1 LRDIAFEHAID
12 EAPLVR
18 RNRRV
23 EQPARGAAHE
33 RRLVDGV
40 LERYVAQ
47 GIEYHAVRTRQ
58 AGPSYF
64 VEMHV
69 LVPGAWSVQRGHDL
83 AEEIEGKVRDVL
95 PRAHV
100 LTHIEPRED
109 PVSHQ
114 DVELRGGR

>member
-1 LRDIAFEHAID
+1 M
-12 EAPLVR
+12 
-18 RNRRV
+18 
-23 EQPARGAAHE
+23 
-33 RRLVDGV
+33 
-40 LERYVAQ
+40 
-47 GIEYHAVRTRQ
+47 RTRQ
-58 AGPSYF
+58 AGPRYF

-114 DVELRGGR
+114 DVELRGGRE